1 MKLRGLAITVLI
13 MAQFMDLV
21 DSTITNVALVRIQR
35 SLHISSSQL
44 EWILAAYIITFA
56 VLLITG
62 GRLGDIFGRKKVFLI
77 GVAGFGLASLAAAT
91 AHNGDILI
99 TARVVQGI
107 FGGIMVPQ
115 VLSNVQVL
123 YSKEERAKIYGLI
136 GALAAL
142 GAVTGLILGGW
153 MVTANILDMGW
164 RSIFYVNI
172 PVCIILLVVGLI
184 VVPESKAEHPLKLDP
199 IGMILVGLTVLLVEF
214 ALIEGHQQHWAG
226 WIWAMLIA
234 APFIG
239 SLFAFQQRGKL
250 RRDGSSLLPMQLF
263 GNRGFSSG
271 LVVQT
276 LFWMANGSYTLI
288 IGYYLQQAVGFT
300 PFKAGLTIL
309 PMAIGAIVISAAADP
324 LAKKFGKRLIC
335 LGGIIQAAAFVWVIM
350 VISADGTHLS
360 PWDLAAPLGIAGIGL
375 VFLTVPLL
383 DEALSTVSETDAG
396 AASGTF
402 NTFQQVGSAL
412 GIAVAGALFFGKAGV
427 HPTPVTFKF
436 GIMDGMWVTVA
447 AFAVAGLVS
456 LILPNH
462 RKAVAPAPDG
472 EIAVEPERRRVDRV
486 V

>member
-1 MKLRGLAITVLI
+1 MKFRGLAITVLI

-35 SLHISSSQL
+35 SLHISAAQL

-62 GRLGDIFGRKKVFLI
+62 GRLGDIFGRKNVFLV
-77 GVAGFGLASLAAAT
+77 GVAGFGLASLMAAT
-91 AHNGDILI
+91 ARNGDILI
-99 TARVVQGI
+99 TARVIQGV

-115 VLSNVQVL
+115 VLSSVQVL
-123 YSKEERAKIYGLI
+123 YSKDERAKIYGLI

-153 MVTANILDMGW
+153 MVTANLWGVGW
-164 RSIFYVNI
+164 RSIFIVNI
-172 PVCIILLVVGLI
+172 PVCAILFIAAVLVV
-184 VVPESKAEHPLKLDP
+184 PNSRAEHPLKLDP
-199 IGMILVGLTVLLVEF
+199 LGMTLAGVTVLLVEF
-214 ALIEGHQQHWAG
+214 ALIEGRQQHWAA

-234 APFIG
+234 GPFIG
-239 SLFAFQQRGKL
+239 TAFCAQQRGKL
-250 RRDGSSLLPMQLF
+250 RRDGSSLLPMPLF

-271 LVVQT
+271 LAVQT

-300 PFKAGLTIL
+300 PFRAGLTIL
-309 PMAIGAIVISAAADP
+309 PMAIGAIVVSGAADP
-324 LAKKFGKRLIC
+324 LAKKFGKRLVFV
-335 LGGIIQAAAFVWVIM
+335 GGIIQAAAFVWVIL
-350 VISADGTHLS
+350 VISSHGQHLS
-360 PWDLAAPLGIAGIGL
+360 NWDLAAPLGVAGVGL

-383 DEALSTVSETDAG
+383 DEALSTVSEADAG
-396 AASGTF
+396 VASGTF

-412 GIAVAGALFFGKAGV
+412 GIAVAGALFFGRAGS
-427 HPTPVTFKF
+427 HPTPVTLKF

-447 AFAVAGLVS
+447 AFALAGVVS

-462 RKAVAPAPDG
+462 RAREAATAGPPAG
-472 EIAVEPERRRVDRV
+472 EQRQRVDRV
-486 V
+486 L